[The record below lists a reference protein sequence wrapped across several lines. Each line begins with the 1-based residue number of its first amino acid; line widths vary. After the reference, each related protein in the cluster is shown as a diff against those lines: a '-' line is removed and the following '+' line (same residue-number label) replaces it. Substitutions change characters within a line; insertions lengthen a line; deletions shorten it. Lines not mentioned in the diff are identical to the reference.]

1 VSLLLMTIISNI
13 IILLQL
19 LRSVH
24 MAIQNMF
31 RTLIYNIKGE
41 VVTLIGGQE
50 NNETEKIVLLWGEE
64 IVVVREVKLGEIVI
78 RKRKIIKSKKIDIDI
93 KREKVIV
100 EYPDGLKEEPNI
112 ALLESKTKFNNV
124 TGVALF

>member
-1 VSLLLMTIISNI
+1 MGRGNSCC
-13 IILLQL
+13 
-19 LRSVH
+19 
-24 MAIQNMF
+24 
-31 RTLIYNIKGE
+31 K
-41 VVTLIGGQE
+41 
-50 NNETEKIVLLWGEE
+50 
-64 IVVVREVKLGEIVI
+64 REVKLGEIVI

-124 TGVALF
+124 TGVGLF